1 MEIIGVRSTSAAAI
15 ELGKTLL
22 TLVLCIDITAFELVT
37 DIISYHTG
45 IHIAHE
51 ELLVTH
57 ELMAGIQVSPGSNRQ
72 IFGTGSTAGE
82 SLGYAG
88 TALQIDHKV
97 EEIESLALFLTLD
110 HFYCQFIVFFL

>member
-1 MEIIGVRSTSAAAI
+1 MEIIGVRRTSSATI

-22 TLVLCIDITAFELVT
+22 TLVLCIDIAAFELIA
-37 DIISYHTG
+37 DIISDHTG

-51 ELLVTH
+51 ELLITH
-57 ELMAGIQVSPGSNRQ
+57 ELVTGIQVSPGSNRQ
-72 IFGTGSTAGE
+72 IFGTGSAAGE

-97 EEIESLALFLTLD
+97 EEIESLALFLALD

>member
-22 TLVLCIDITAFELVT
+22 TLVLCIDITAFELIA

-57 ELMAGIQVSPGSNRQ
+57 ELVAGD
-72 IFGTGSTAGE
+72 TGLPRE
-82 SLGYAG
+82 
-88 TALQIDHKV
+88 
-97 EEIESLALFLTLD
+97 
-110 HFYCQFIVFFL
+110 